1 MRRQRRTSFP
11 VDLHALRSRE
21 PHAIEPWFLEHADAL
36 YTFVFYR
43 VGKDEELATDVVQD
57 VFVTAL
63 DKIDRYDPT
72 RGGMFAWLTYVA
84 RNCIRRALERR
95 GRYAGYAAYWE
106 EIDQKLLA
114 ACKELAT
121 APLPEE
127 VLTRRETTELVHVAL
142 SNLPENYQRALR
154 QRYYEQW
161 PLQAIARSEGVTE
174 GAVKSLLYRARQAFK
189 TAFEMFADTLD
200 DQVPTRGAVR

>member
-1 MRRQRRTSFP
+1 VKHQPRTSCRVDLDALRRRQPRA
-11 VDLHALRSRE
+11 V
-21 PHAIEPWFLEHADAL
+21 EPWFLEHADSL

-63 DKIDRYDPT
+63 DKIDRYDPS
-72 RGGMFAWLTYVA
+72 RGCMSTWLTCIA
-84 RNCIRRALERR
+84 RNCIRRALEKKRQHPSQI
-95 GRYAGYAAYWE
+95 AYWE

-114 ACKELAT
+114 ACKELST

-127 VLTRRETTELVHVAL
+127 ALTRQETTELVHMAM

-154 QRYYEQW
+154 QRYYDQR
-161 PLQAIARSEGVTE
+161 PLQAIARYEGVTE
-174 GAVKSLLYRARQAFK
+174 GAVKSLLYRARQAFR

-200 DQVPTRGAVR
+200 DHVPTRGVV